1 MKTVMVFPERCIG
14 CKHCEVAC
22 AVEHSKSKDLFAMF
36 SEEILSKPRIHVEV
50 GEDLLTFPNRCRHC
64 NPAPCMEVC
73 PTDAIKRDVETD
85 SVIVEYGKCIACGM
99 CAIACPFGVI
109 SFGKTYEI
117 VVDRDVN
124 VKCDNC
130 VDRQKEG
137 REPACVEACKT
148 GALVFGDANDVIRLK
163 RQSVT
168 RNITS
173 SPDAEEE
180 PVIPENI
187 VLWRELNK
195 EFSHANKY

>member
-14 CKHCEVAC
+14 CKHCEIAC

-36 SEEILSKPRIHVEV
+36 SEDILSKPRIHVEE

-64 NPAPCMEVC
+64 NPAPCIEVC
-73 PTDAIKRDVETD
+73 PTGAIKRDDETG

-99 CAIACPFGVI
+99 CAIACSFGII

-117 VVDRDVN
+117 VIDRDVN

-130 VDRQKEG
+130 IERQKEG
-137 REPACVEACKT
+137 KEPACVEACKT
-148 GALVFGDANDVIRLK
+148 GALVFGDANDLIKLK

-173 SPDAEEE
+173 SPDAKEE

-195 EFSHANKY
+195 KYSHASKY